1 MELVAIGGDIEN
13 IRIEE
18 EIDEY
23 QTMKSQFMETEI
35 LWSKKI
41 SQTKNEINDI
51 RQSIKGQQKF
61 IKEMEKQLSSK
72 RSRLIALQD
81 KLTKSKQ
88 ALSAIPE

>member
-1 MELVAIGGDIEN
+1 MELVAVGGDIEN

-23 QTMKSQFMETEI
+23 QTMKSEFMETEI

-41 SQTKNEINDI
+41 SQTKNEINDL
-51 RQSIKGQQKF
+51 RESIKGEQKV

-72 RSRLIALQD
+72 RSRLIALED
-81 KLTKSKQ
+81 KLTKSKLT
-88 ALSAIPE
+88 LSAIPE

>member
-1 MELVAIGGDIEN
+1 MELVAVGGDIEN

-23 QTMKSQFMETEI
+23 QTMKSEFMETEI

-41 SQTKNEINDI
+41 SQTKNEINDL
-51 RQSIKGQQKF
+51 RESIKGEQKV

-72 RSRLIALQD
+72 RSRLIALED
-81 KLTKSKQ
+81 KLTKSKL

>member
-1 MELVAIGGDIEN
+1 MELVAVGGDIEN

-41 SQTKNEINDI
+41 S
-51 RQSIKGQQKF
+51 
-61 IKEMEKQLSSK
+61 
-72 RSRLIALQD
+72 
-81 KLTKSKQ
+81 
-88 ALSAIPE
+88 

>member
-1 MELVAIGGDIEN
+1 MELVAVGGDIEN

-51 RQSIKGQQKF
+51 RQSIKGQQKV

-72 RSRLIALQD
+72 RSRLITLQD